1 MRQLILVSHGDLA
14 KSYLTSLDMI
24 AGGHDNVTAIT
35 FDGEISK
42 TLLGDQIEVALNP
55 DAQEVII
62 VVDLPGG
69 TPCNVVLERY
79 LTDERITILASLN
92 LPMILELYLNLGQA
106 DYQMSQ
112 VIKTAI
118 CNTYDVKQQL
128 SNQTEDD
135 E

>member
-1 MRQLILVSHGDLA
+1 M
-14 KSYLTSLDMI
+14 
-24 AGGHDNVTAIT
+24 
-35 FDGEISK
+35 
-42 TLLGDQIEVALNP
+42 
-55 DAQEVII
+55 II

-69 TPCNVVLERY
+69 MPCNVVLERY

-112 VIKTAI
+112 AIKTAI

>member
-35 FDGEISK
+35 FDCEISK
-42 TLLGDQIEVALNP
+42 TLLGDQIEVALKP

-69 TPCNVVLERY
+69 MPCNVVLERY

>member
-106 DYQMSQ
+106 DYQMTQ
-112 VIKTAI
+112 AIKTAI
-118 CNTYDVKQQL
+118 SNTYDVKQQL

>member
-35 FDGEISK
+35 FDCEISK
-42 TLLGDQIEVALNP
+42 TLLGDQIEVALKP

-69 TPCNVVLERY
+69 MPCNVVLERY

-112 VIKTAI
+112 AIKTAI

>member
-14 KSYLTSLDMI
+14 KSYVTSLDMI

-106 DYQMSQ
+106 DYQMTQ
-112 VIKTAI
+112 AIKTAI
-118 CNTYDVKQQL
+118 SNTYDVKQQL

>member
-1 MRQLILVSHGDLA
+1 MRQLILVSHGDLT

-106 DYQMSQ
+106 DYQMTQ
-112 VIKTAI
+112 AIKTAI
-118 CNTYDVKQQL
+118 SNTYDVKQQL

>member
-1 MRQLILVSHGDLA
+1 MRQLILVSHGDLT

-62 VVDLPGG
+62 VVNLPGG

-106 DYQMSQ
+106 DYQMTQ
-112 VIKTAI
+112 AIKTAI
-118 CNTYDVKQQL
+118 SNTYDVKQQL

>member
-1 MRQLILVSHGDLA
+1 M
-14 KSYLTSLDMI
+14 
-24 AGGHDNVTAIT
+24 
-35 FDGEISK
+35 
-42 TLLGDQIEVALNP
+42 
-55 DAQEVII
+55 
-62 VVDLPGG
+62 
-69 TPCNVVLERY
+69 PCNVVLERY

>member
-92 LPMILELYLNLGQA
+92 LPMILELYLNLGQV
-106 DYQMSQ
+106 DYQMTQ
-112 VIKTAI
+112 AIKTAI
-118 CNTYDVKQQL
+118 SNTYDVKQQL
-128 SNQTEDD
+128 SKQTEDD

>member
-24 AGGHDNVTAIT
+24 AGGHDNVTAVT
-35 FDGEISK
+35 FDGEISR

-106 DYQMSQ
+106 DYQMTQ
-112 VIKTAI
+112 AIKTAI
-118 CNTYDVKQQL
+118 SNTYDVKQQL